1 MNNFPENFTWGS
13 ATSSYQ
19 IEGAADE
26 AGKGPSIWD
35 AFCTVPG
42 RVAKGDRGD
51 IACDHYH
58 RMRED
63 VALMKAMGLKAYR

>member
-42 RVAKGDRGD
+42 
-51 IACDHYH
+51 
-58 RMRED
+58 
-63 VALMKAMGLKAYR
+63 